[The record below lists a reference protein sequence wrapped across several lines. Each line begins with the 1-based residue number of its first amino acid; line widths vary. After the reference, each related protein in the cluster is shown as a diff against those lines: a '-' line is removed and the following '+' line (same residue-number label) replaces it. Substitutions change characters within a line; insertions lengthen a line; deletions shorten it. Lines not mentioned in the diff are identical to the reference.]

1 MESIAFENESGSL
14 KDSFEGNVSRVS
26 EPRREEQ
33 GDSVGEI
40 ARRVVKK

>member
-1 MESIAFENESGSL
+1 MESIAIENESGSF

-26 EPRREEQ
+26 EPRCEEQ
-33 GDSVGEI
+33 GDSVSKI